1 MKNTISRILRI
12 VGTIISFFNALFF
25 FAMKPC
31 WSGISST
38 IGYKGGDNVILFNLP
53 IIICVLFFV
62 IMIADI
68 ILKKFFDKIWL
79 HIIFLVVGIVFFGVN
94 MYIVK
99 NGANDY
105 MRFIWPTFFTCVGLL
120 AVIFFLYFLLFIYPK
135 TVLKENKIFKYSMIV
150 AASIAMVL
158 AICNFSINKF
168 TYQPVVYAVEDKYQ
182 IVFSTNSEAVA
193 WVEVGGE
200 EFVDSYNGTNKT
212 FEKVHKI
219 EVPMAKLDQ
228 AKKYTVHTKRT
239 IYAGPFGGW
248 LGKDLSLTINFK
260 PVDTSDGIQY
270 FSLSDVHMNIKPA
283 TKTASFID
291 NMDFL
296 VLAGDMI
303 SVVDSFDDANF
314 ANLVA
319 YNITKGEIPVI
330 YARGNHEVKGRYA
343 SQLHKFVGAKGESF
357 YYNFYFDNV
366 YGIVLDL
373 GEDHDDGWWEYYG
386 TAYYDAYHDAQVEF
400 LKEENIKKE
409 YDNYDYH
416 LVVCHIP
423 IVFVNNRKNHES
435 IKARFTEELNKM
447 DIDMVITGHQ
457 HQIMIFEPGLITPNE
472 ELTYNPNY
480 KENKKYKGYLTD
492 FNFPVFMVSKPGFTF
507 DDDTTLT
514 NAKSQIGFYINA
526 SLATNKQTGFYL
538 NSKGEKVEVMNM
550 FYDKNYGTEFT
561 IDMVTKSITK
571 K

>member
-1 MKNTISRILRI
+1 MKNIIFRIIRI
-12 VGTIISFFNALFF
+12 VGTIFSFFNALFF

-38 IGYKGGDNVILFNLP
+38 IGYKGGDNAILFNLP

-68 ILKKFFDKIWL
+68 VLKKFFDKIWL
-79 HIIFLVVGIVFFGVN
+79 HIIFLVVGIAFFGVN

-158 AICNFSINKF
+158 AICNFSINRF

-193 WVEVGGE
+193 WVEIGGE
-200 EFVDSYNGTNKT
+200 EYVDSYNGTNKT

-219 EVPMAKLDQ
+219 EVPMNKLDQ

-248 LGKDLSLTINFK
+248 LGKDLSMTINFK
-260 PVDTSDGIQY
+260 PVDTSDGVQY
-270 FSLSDVHMNIKPA
+270 FSLSDVHMNIKPSV
-283 TKTASFID
+283 KTASFVE

-303 SVVDSFDDANF
+303 SVVDTFDDANF

-319 YNITKGEIPVI
+319 YNITKGEIPVV

-343 SQLHKFVGAKGESF
+343 AQLHKFVGAKGESF

-400 LKEENIKKE
+400 LKEENFKKE
-409 YDNYDYH
+409 YNHYQYH
-416 LVVCHIP
+416 MVVCHIP
-423 IVFVNNRKNHES
+423 IVFVNNRKNHET
-435 IKARFTEELNKM
+435 IKAQLTEELNKM
-447 DIDMVITGHQ
+447 DIDMVIVGHQ

-472 ELTYNPNY
+472 ELRYNPNY

-514 NAKSQIGFYINA
+514 NAKSQVGFYINA
-526 SLATNKQTGFYL
+526 DLTTNKQTGFYL

-561 IDMVTKSITK
+561 IDMITKSITK